1 MSKSPQART
10 LDQKTTRN
18 PKRPFPAPGEFEIK
32 VLSFLAKWPAFAFG
46 KAGGAAMPTM
56 NISLP
61 ESLRD
66 FVEAQVHSGDYASAS
81 EFVRTLLRQEQKDRE
96 QEQLELRIL
105 QGLSDGGVVEVSPE
119 IWNRLRR
126 RLRNPD
132 VMPERIVRKSH

>member
-1 MSKSPQART
+1 
-10 LDQKTTRN
+10 
-18 PKRPFPAPGEFEIK
+18 
-32 VLSFLAKWPAFAFG
+32 
-46 KAGGAAMPTM
+46 MPTM

-96 QEQLELRIL
+96 QEKLELRIL
-105 QGLSDGGVVEVSPE
+105 QGLSTGGGQVSPE
-119 IWNRLRR
+119 IWNRVRR

-132 VMPERIVRKSH
+132 VMPERTVRKSH

>member
-1 MSKSPQART
+1 
-10 LDQKTTRN
+10 
-18 PKRPFPAPGEFEIK
+18 
-32 VLSFLAKWPAFAFG
+32 
-46 KAGGAAMPTM
+46 MPTM